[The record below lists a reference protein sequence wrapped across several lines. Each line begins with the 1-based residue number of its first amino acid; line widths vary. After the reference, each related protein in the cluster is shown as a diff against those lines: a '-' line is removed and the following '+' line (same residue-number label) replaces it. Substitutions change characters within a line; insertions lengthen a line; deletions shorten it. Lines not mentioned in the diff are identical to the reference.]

1 MNKNISLKESI
12 AVLIVLLV
20 LLGVLI
26 IGFQLSPHIP
36 ILAAFMC
43 LLFYGRFKKFS
54 WDEIHDGI
62 IKGITPGIIPIL
74 IFLLIGILVASW
86 ILSGTIPTILRS
98 WFMDLSLSLYVSFYR
113 QHFLFVQLSE

>member
-54 WDEIHDGI
+54 WDH
-62 IKGITPGIIPIL
+62 PGDHSDPDFSFDWHL
-74 IFLLIGILVASW
+74 GCLLDSIWNHPYDHGLW
-86 ILSGTIPTILRS
+86 I
-98 WFMDLSLSLYVSFYR
+98 
-113 QHFLFVQLSE
+113 

>member
-12 AVLIVLLV
+12 AVLIVLLA

-43 LLFYGRFKKFS
+43 LLFYGRFKSSHGMRSMTGSSKESLRDHPNPDFS
-54 WDEIHDGI
+54 
-62 IKGITPGIIPIL
+62 
-74 IFLLIGILVASW
+74 LIGVLVAS
-86 ILSGTIPTILRS
+86 
-98 WFMDLSLSLYVSFYR
+98 
-113 QHFLFVQLSE
+113 

>member
-12 AVLIVLLV
+12 AVLIVLLA

-43 LLFYGRFKKFS
+43 LLFYG
-54 WDEIHDGI
+54 
-62 IKGITPGIIPIL
+62 
-74 IFLLIGILVASW
+74 
-86 ILSGTIPTILRS
+86 
-98 WFMDLSLSLYVSFYR
+98 
-113 QHFLFVQLSE
+113 LFVNKD

>member
-43 LLFYGRFKKFS
+43 LLFYGRFKKL
-54 WDEIHDGI
+54 G
-62 IKGITPGIIPIL
+62 
-74 IFLLIGILVASW
+74 
-86 ILSGTIPTILRS
+86 
-98 WFMDLSLSLYVSFYR
+98 
-113 QHFLFVQLSE
+113 

>member
-12 AVLIVLLV
+12 AVLIVLLA

-43 LLFYGRFKKFS
+43 LLFYGRFKKFT

-62 IKGITPGIIPIL
+62 IKGINPD
-74 IFLLIGILVASW
+74 FSFDW
-86 ILSGTIPTILRS
+86 CLSC
-98 WFMDLSLSLYVSFYR
+98 FMDFIWNHPYDYGLWI
-113 QHFLFVQLSE
+113 

>member
-12 AVLIVLLV
+12 AVLIVLLA

-43 LLFYGRFKKFS
+43 LLADLKSSHGM
-54 WDEIHDGI
+54 
-62 IKGITPGIIPIL
+62 
-74 IFLLIGILVASW
+74 
-86 ILSGTIPTILRS
+86 RS
-98 WFMDLSLSLYVSFYR
+98 MTGSSKESLQGSF
-113 QHFLFVQLSE
+113 QS